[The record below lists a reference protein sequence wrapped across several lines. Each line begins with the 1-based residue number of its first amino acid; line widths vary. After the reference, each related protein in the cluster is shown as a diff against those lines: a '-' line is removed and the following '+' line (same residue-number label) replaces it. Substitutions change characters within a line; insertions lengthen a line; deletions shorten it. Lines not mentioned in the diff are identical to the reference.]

1 MTTPAGNPLDAVAGL
16 MLERQRYEAWIA
28 QLEAKRAITPPHVFE
43 RVRADYEARLKD
55 VIAQLS
61 GRTTELKDTIAAL
74 TTRLAALQ
82 KEESKLRD
90 ERYEA
95 ELRAAVGEYT
105 PEQWKDLV
113 ATSDAELARRAAD
126 RANVSSELAR
136 LQQILSMSG
145 SRAASGEL
153 PPLPANALDGS
164 DASGSTSAPIT
175 AVPGAPGTREPG
187 RPGPNFD
194 ELAFLKSVIDP
205 RAEAAAASQAPASP
219 GAPTPGAPPPA
230 SDAGSS
236 SAPRPR
242 PGAAALSTPQ
252 EQKPVVERP
261 PEPEVPEFLKD
272 VPVDNVKTLRCAECG
287 SMNYPTEWYCE
298 RCGAELTSM

>member
-1 MTTPAGNPLDAVAGL
+1 MDAVAGL

-43 RVRADYEARLKD
+43 RVRADYEARLRS
-55 VIAQLS
+55 VIEQLS

-74 TTRLAALQ
+74 TTRLAKLQ
-82 KEESKLRD
+82 QEEGKLRD

-105 PEQWKDLV
+105 PEQWKELV

-145 SRAASGEL
+145 TRQTGTATPA
-153 PPLPANALDGS
+153 PPGALDGG
-164 DASGSTSAPIT
+164 APRRPTSAPVA
-175 AVPGAPGTREPG
+175 AVPGAPAPG
-187 RPGPNFD
+187 QPPPNFD

-205 RAEAAAASQAPASP
+205 RAEAAANAAAATPPA
-219 GAPTPGAPPPA
+219 APPAPPA
-230 SDAGSS
+230 APDQGSS
-236 SAPRPR
+236 SAPRVR
-242 PGAAALSTPQ
+242 PSAAAVSTPQ
-252 EQKPVVERP
+252 EEKPIVERT
-261 PEPEVPEFLKD
+261 PEPEVPAFLKD
-272 VPVDNVKTLRCAECG
+272 VPADTVKTLRCAECG

>member
-43 RVRADYEARLKD
+43 RVRADYEARLRS
-55 VIAQLS
+55 VIEQLS

-74 TTRLAALQ
+74 TTRLAKLQ
-82 KEESKLRD
+82 QEEGKLRD

-95 ELRAAVGEYT
+95 ELRAAVGEFT
-105 PEQWKDLV
+105 PEQWKELV

-145 SRAASGEL
+145 SRAPTGEV
-153 PPLPANALDGS
+153 PPLPANALDGGTPPRS
-164 DASGSTSAPIT
+164 SSAPVPS
-175 AVPGAPGTREPG
+175 VPGTPGAG
-187 RPGPNFD
+187 QHAPNFD

-205 RAEAAAASQAPASP
+205 RAEAAAAAAAAAAASP
-219 GAPTPGAPPPA
+219 PPPT
-230 SDAGSS
+230 SSPSTPDAGST
-236 SAPRPR
+236 SAPRVR
-242 PGAAALSTPQ
+242 PAASAVSTPQ
-252 EQKPVVERP
+252 EQKPAVERV

-272 VPVDNVKTLRCAECG
+272 VPVDNVKSLRCAECG
-287 SMNYPTEWYCE
+287 SMNLPTEWYCE

>member
-43 RVRADYEARLKD
+43 RVRADYEARLRS
-55 VIAQLS
+55 VIEQLS

-74 TTRLAALQ
+74 TTRLAKLQ
-82 KEESKLRD
+82 QEEGKLRD

-105 PEQWKDLV
+105 PEQWKELV

-126 RANVSSELAR
+126 RANVASELAR

-145 SRAASGEL
+145 SRAAAGEV
-153 PPLPANALDGS
+153 PPLPANALDGGTPPRPS
-164 DASGSTSAPIT
+164 SAPVP
-175 AVPGAPGTREPG
+175 AVPGAPASGAPA
-187 RPGPNFD
+187 PNFD

-205 RAEAAAASQAPASP
+205 RAEAAAAAAAAS
-219 GAPTPGAPPPA
+219 ATPPPPA
-230 SDAGSS
+230 PPAAPPDTGTT
-236 SAPRPR
+236 SAPRIR
-242 PGAAALSTPQ
+242 PAAAAVSTPQ
-252 EQKPVVERP
+252 EQKPAVERV

-272 VPVDNVKTLRCAECG
+272 VPVDNVKSLRCAECG
-287 SMNYPTEWYCE
+287 SMNLPTEWYCE